1 MGDAYQTRAFNLL
14 LIVRRAPRMYAST
27 REALL
32 AYVAGVCEVAGDSF
46 DARAFYAKHGGM
58 RGSVMAG
65 LAEPLDDEW
74 ARQVIAEAI
83 TELDVE
89 PRQ

>member
-1 MGDAYQTRAFNLL
+1 MGDVYQTRAFNLL
-14 LIVRRAPRMYAST
+14 LVVRRTPRMFAST

-74 ARQVIAEAI
+74 AQQVLAAAI
-83 TELDVE
+83 NEFDVE
-89 PRQ
+89 PGQ